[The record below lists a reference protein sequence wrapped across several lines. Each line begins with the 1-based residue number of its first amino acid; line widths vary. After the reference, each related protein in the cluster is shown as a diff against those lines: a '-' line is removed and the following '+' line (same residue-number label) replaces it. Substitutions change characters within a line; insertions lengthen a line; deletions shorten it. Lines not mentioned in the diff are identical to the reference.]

1 MVNIAKSKYG
11 RLGWS
16 LAFILV
22 AAATVWT
29 VASQNTSFSLK
40 NFTAFLTQANP
51 LWLAA
56 AFLSVVGFV
65 FFEAMALKIAC
76 RPFGYKITVAD
87 SLTYSSADIYFSA
100 ITPSATGGQPVCGFF
115 MARDGISGI
124 TTTAVLLAN
133 LVMYT
138 FAIMTIGIVAFLVF
152 PGLLFQLN
160 RFSIFLVIIGYIAQ
174 IGLAAFFLTLIF
186 SKKLLK
192 KICFW
197 AVNLLCKIKIFR
209 HKEKKLQQLEQHM
222 QEYEKC
228 VAVLHGQKAML
239 FKVFICNFLQ
249 RTSTILVT
257 VFVYLAA
264 GGQFQNFLQIFALQT
279 LVVIGSNCVPIPG
292 AMGVSDYLLLQ
303 GFSALKMPAAQAVNM
318 ELLSRSLSC
327 YLCVIF
333 CGIFVMVKYFIPA
346 RRKYHVGRL

>member
-1 MVNIAKSKYG
+1 MANIAKSKYG
-11 RLGWS
+11 RLGWT

-29 VASQNTSFSLK
+29 VTSQNKSFSLQA
-40 NFTAFLTQANP
+40 FSAFLKQANP
-51 LWLAA
+51 FWLAA
-56 AFLSVVGFV
+56 AFLAVFGFV
-65 FFEAMALKIAC
+65 FFEALALKIAC
-76 RPFGYKITVAD
+76 RPFGYKISVAD

-115 MARDGISGI
+115 MMRDGISGM

-138 FAIMTIGIVAFLVF
+138 FAIMIIGIFAFLLY
-152 PGLLFQLN
+152 PSLLLKLN
-160 RFSIFLVIIGYIAQ
+160 GFSIFLVVIGYIAQ
-174 IGLAAFFLTLIF
+174 IGLAVFFLALIF

-192 KICFW
+192 RLCFW
-197 AVNLLCKIKIFR
+197 AVSFLCKIKILR
-209 HKEKKLQQLEQHM
+209 HRERKIQKLEQHM

-228 VAVLHGQKAML
+228 VTVLRGQWKML
-239 FKVFICNFLQ
+239 LKVFVCNFLQ
-249 RTSTILVT
+249 RSSTIFVT

-264 GGQFQNFLQIFALQT
+264 GGQLQNFFQIFALQT

-292 AMGVSDYLLLQ
+292 AMGVSDYLLLH
-303 GFSALKMPAAQAVNM
+303 GFSALEMPAAQAVNM

-327 YLCVIF
+327 YLCVIL
-333 CGIFVMVKYFIPA
+333 CGIFVMIKYFIPA
-346 RRKYHVGRL
+346 RRKYHVGSL